1 MKSLNIIFIALIGIF
16 IYFTVGCKKDQVDN
30 EKPVILIEELSQGDT
45 VNVTTDSVHVEFHVT
60 DNVELHEVKVEITN
74 AKDSIVYQDSQDV
87 DMPSLQYHKH
97 YIPKGTVGVVPLTLK
112 VTASDHSGNEAEQII
127 GFYIKP

>member
-1 MKSLNIIFIALIGIF
+1 MKSLNIFIIAITLVF
-16 IYFTVGCKKDQVDN
+16 IYFTAGCKKDQVDN

-74 AKDSIVYQDSQDV
+74 AKDSILYQDSQDV

-97 YIPKGTVGVVPLTLK
+97 FIPKATVGIVPLTMT
-112 VTASDHSGNEAEQII
+112 VTASDHSGNEAKQSV